1 MLKSTILLHCVE
13 LSQTWAIS
21 LTIVKMLKSSGL
33 NLFNYRHVVA
43 KVFFTYS
50 KLTMINCN
58 VQTESEFILCDV
70 IKKAF

>member
-1 MLKSTILLHCVE
+1 
-13 LSQTWAIS
+13 
-21 LTIVKMLKSSGL
+21 MLKSSGL

-58 VQTESEFILCDV
+58 VPTECEFILCDV